1 MLLISIFLLRQSIHD
16 DVSYFLLYKIFSQQ
30 FSLSQMVSCSSFSSF
45 ALTDGIFRTS
55 VVLRMP
61 LAAIKDVPG
70 SQAKLL
76 DWRPSSLTWFPVWV
90 PRLADIFSV
99 VFSTHFMWVFSHY
112 SQAASL
118 TATVAS
124 PEPQQEPLEL
134 IIIGIC
140 NILLA
145 E

>member
-1 MLLISIFLLRQSIHD
+1 MLLISIFLLRQSIHH

-45 ALTDGIFRTS
+45 ALTDGIFRMS

-76 DWRPSSLTWFPVWV
+76 DWRPRLVPSL
-90 PRLADIFSV
+90 S
-99 VFSTHFMWVFSHY
+99 
-112 SQAASL
+112 SQAGRHFL
-118 TATVAS
+118 HGV
-124 PEPQQEPLEL
+124 
-134 IIIGIC
+134 
-140 NILLA
+140 
-145 E
+145 